1 MFSKADLGLG
11 DASKAVSSPAPKP
24 TVAAMTASLPNLQ
37 ATSEPITPPVGDA
50 PAKDVEETPTGGDQ
64 LDSLEILSGDLI
76 LPPPLSYDY
85 IPIARFVH
93 LEEAPGPASQE
104 IATECIIED
113 AGTKDVEAS
122 PLAARVS
129 APLVPTQEPELPV
142 DKIKFVQENTMP
154 KIPGGARS

>member
-1 MFSKADLGLG
+1 MLPFMFSKADLGLG

-50 PAKDVEETPTGGDQ
+50 PAKDVEETPTRGDQ
-64 LDSLEILSGDLI
+64 LDSLEILSG
-76 LPPPLSYDY
+76 
-85 IPIARFVH
+85 
-93 LEEAPGPASQE
+93 PASQE
-104 IATECIIED
+104 IAAECIIED

-129 APLVPTQEPELPV
+129 APLVPTQEPELPA